1 MPKQSTRTVKDTVRP
16 NEDEIY
22 ESIYN
27 AVMEHRLPPGTKLTE
42 ATFSEYFGVSRTIIR
57 KALTQLSRRNV
68 VEIRPIR
75 GAIVASPSVEETH
88 EVFEARRVIEQHIIK
103 TVIENLT
110 KSRLKQLEDIAKE
123 EQKSRDNN
131 DIRTLV
137 RLSNDFHLLL
147 AEMADNNVLT
157 TFLSELISRTSLIIA
172 LYKEPGIATCT
183 SHDHWEL
190 INLIEK
196 KNVAAATNAMVE
208 HLNEIE
214 GNLNLK
220 KIKIRSTWH
229 MSSKPF
235 K

>member
-1 MPKQSTRTVKDTVRP
+1 MPKQSTKTVKDTVRP

-42 ATFSEYFGVSRTIIR
+42 ATFSEFFGVSRTIIR

-147 AEMADNNVLT
+147 A
-157 TFLSELISRTSLIIA
+157 
-172 LYKEPGIATCT
+172 
-183 SHDHWEL
+183 
-190 INLIEK
+190 
-196 KNVAAATNAMVE
+196 
-208 HLNEIE
+208 
-214 GNLNLK
+214 
-220 KIKIRSTWH
+220 
-229 MSSKPF
+229 
-235 K
+235 

>member
-1 MPKQSTRTVKDTVRP
+1 MEICP
-16 NEDEIY
+16 N
-22 ESIYN
+22 
-27 AVMEHRLPPGTKLTE
+27 
-42 ATFSEYFGVSRTIIR
+42 
-57 KALTQLSRRNV
+57 
-68 VEIRPIR
+68 R
-75 GAIVASPSVEETH
+75 GAIVASPTVEETH

-110 KSRLKQLEDIAKE
+110 KAQLKQLEGIAKE

-137 RLSNDFHLLL
+137 RLSNDFHMLL

-172 LYKEPGIATCT
+172 LYKELGTATCT

-196 KNVAAATNAMVE
+196 KSVAAATNAMVE

-220 KIKIRSTWH
+220 KNKDTLDLAH
-229 MSSKPF
+229 VF
-235 K
+235 KTV